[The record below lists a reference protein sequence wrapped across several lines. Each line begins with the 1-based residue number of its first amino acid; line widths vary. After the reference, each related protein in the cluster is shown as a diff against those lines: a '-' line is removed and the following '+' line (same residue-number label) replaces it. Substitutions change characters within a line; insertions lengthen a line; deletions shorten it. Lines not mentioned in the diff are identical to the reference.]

1 MPFLPLNN
9 QAKRKPPI
17 SKSQLW
23 LFDTCSKKNVAN
35 SHAFIQLVYF
45 IAFTFISY
53 SIVWPFIFSV
63 LYFSWFNIACFMKHQ
78 TGMAIK

>member
-23 LFDTCSKKNVAN
+23 LFDTCSEKNVAN
-35 SHAFIQLVYF
+35 
-45 IAFTFISY
+45 
-53 SIVWPFIFSV
+53 
-63 LYFSWFNIACFMKHQ
+63 
-78 TGMAIK
+78 